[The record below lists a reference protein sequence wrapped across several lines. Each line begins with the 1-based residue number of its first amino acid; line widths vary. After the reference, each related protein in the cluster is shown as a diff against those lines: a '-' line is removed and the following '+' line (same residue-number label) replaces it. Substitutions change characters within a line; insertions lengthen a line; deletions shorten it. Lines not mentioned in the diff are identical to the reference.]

1 MNNVHENWLF
11 KLINEKQHEDNVL
24 SIWNELSH
32 YRHKTKFQMSRN
44 KKQIN
49 VLGNKYLIEKS
60 LNLKIDKSSQ
70 DSSLDLNLQDWYQ
83 FNYVDDQKKMKEEIF
98 TIFFENE
105 LTLELLKSI
114 NSGNIDAIVLNDAS
128 FDEEE
133 IQTIPVFN
141 IQKTNID
148 LGSFIY
154 KTSTYYRSKK
164 KKKLIYIN
172 KIISSNFQIK
182 SNEILKSQSSKDY
195 KSIRF
200 KELIYEEVSN
210 LINKL
215 WLQNDIEAIELIGK
229 ILIPT
234 NLLFEK
240 IDYIVKDL
248 NFDEIE
254 KELQSWMKKITVTY

>member
-1 MNNVHENWLF
+1 MNDLHENWLF
-11 KLINEKQHEDNVL
+11 KLINENQQEDNVL

-49 VLGNKYLIEKS
+49 VLGNKYLIEES

-70 DSSLDLNLQDWYQ
+70 DSSLDLNLKDWYQ
-83 FNYVDDQKKMKEEIF
+83 FNYVHDQKKMKEEIF

-114 NSGNIDAIVLNDAS
+114 SSGNIDAIVLNDAS
-128 FDEEE
+128 FNEEE

-164 KKKLIYIN
+164 KKNLFTLI
-172 KIISSNFQIK
+172 K
-182 SNEILKSQSSKDY
+182 
-195 KSIRF
+195 
-200 KELIYEEVSN
+200 
-210 LINKL
+210 
-215 WLQNDIEAIELIGK
+215 
-229 ILIPT
+229 
-234 NLLFEK
+234 
-240 IDYIVKDL
+240 
-248 NFDEIE
+248 
-254 KELQSWMKKITVTY
+254 